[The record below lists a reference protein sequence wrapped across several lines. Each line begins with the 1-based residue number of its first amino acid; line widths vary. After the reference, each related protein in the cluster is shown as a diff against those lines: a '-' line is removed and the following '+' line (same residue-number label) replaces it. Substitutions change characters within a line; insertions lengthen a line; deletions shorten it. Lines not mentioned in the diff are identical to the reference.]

1 MRVFHISMR
10 SVGETSRSRFL
21 PVGETSWSQ
30 CSLFRSFRSLM
41 SIEIR
46 VITLSRSFR
55 SLIEKQRSVSK
66 FIKDLKD
73 LKSFRIA
80 AAIDMQDLK
89 DLKRRYFHRSARACP
104 SRSVPVGE
112 TSWSRCSSVV
122 CDRLITNRS
131 GSGDLDL
138 QGLTRERSR
147 GTGPRPTVTS
157 GCLQIARDRPSRYGE
172 SAPLVEREGQALA
185 LRAGRRL
192 FRINTPSPYQ

>member
-10 SVGETSRSRFL
+10 SVGETSRSR
-21 PVGETSWSQ
+21 
-30 CSLFRSFRSLM
+30 CSLFRSFRTLM

-55 SLIEKQRSVSK
+55 TLIEKHRSVSK

-80 AAIDMQDLK
+80 DAIDMQDLK

-104 SRSVPVGE
+104 SRSSSVGE

-131 GSGDLDL
+131 GSGDPDL
-138 QGLTRERSR
+138 QSLARARTR
-147 GTGPRPTVTS
+147 GTGPRATV
-157 GCLQIARDRPSRYGE
+157 I
-172 SAPLVEREGQALA
+172 
-185 LRAGRRL
+185 
-192 FRINTPSPYQ
+192 

>member
-1 MRVFHISMR
+1 MREIARDRPSRYGPGGGYLRVFHISMR
-10 SVGETSRSRFL
+10 SVGETSRSR
-21 PVGETSWSQ
+21 
-30 CSLFRSFRSLM
+30 CSRSAGACPPRSLSSSYVFRSFRSLM
-41 SIEIR
+41 SIEKR
-46 VITLSRSFR
+46 VCPFSRSFR

-131 GSGDLDL
+131 GSGDPDL
-138 QGLTRERSR
+138 RAWRAS
-147 GTGPRPTVTS
+147 
-157 GCLQIARDRPSRYGE
+157 D
-172 SAPLVEREGQALA
+172 REGQALA
-185 LRAGRRL
+185 LR
-192 FRINTPSPYQ
+192 